1 MTYQEQETLKE
12 IIKTLKYKAKPR
24 YNPSPD
30 GSRERYYEGESNAYN
45 DCADI
50 LEKFANTEKIWH
62 PGSEK
67 PAIYVDPT
75 TGHKLNTFAL
85 CIIWYDGWIEELC
98 KVTEDGKFE
107 SMTGAGTY
115 EYDSDFFEFWAY
127 TYDLIPYSLYEKHIG
142 YKELCKEMHLDED
155 DEPKLFYIGGD
166 PDKADKIREAFE
178 KLGCEKVNAFS
189 FTDSK
194 RMFFTYKSENK
205 FDKKLYLEAG
215 NYWIL
220 NDILPQHPYYRKL
233 II

>member
-45 DCADI
+45 DCASI

-85 CIIWYDGWIEELC
+85 CILWYDGWNEEFC
-98 KVTEDGKFE
+98 QVTEDGKFE
-107 SMTGAGTY
+107 SMTGFN

-142 YKELCKEMHLDED
+142 YKELCKEKHLDED
-155 DEPKLFYIGGD
+155 NKPELFYIPGD
-166 PDKADKIREAFE
+166 PDNADKIREAFE
-178 KLGCEKVNAFS
+178 KLGCEKVDAFS
-189 FTDSK
+189 FTDK
-194 RMFFTYKSENK
+194 TRMFFTYKSDNVL
-205 FDKKLYLEAG
+205 DDKLYLNAG

-220 NDILPQHPYYRKL
+220 NDIFPQHPYYRKL

>member
-12 IIKTLKYKAKPR
+12 IIKTLRYKANPR

-30 GSRERYYEGESNAYN
+30 GSRESYYEGESNAYN
-45 DCADI
+45 DCANI

-67 PAIYVDPT
+67 PAIYTDPT
-75 TGHKLNTFAL
+75 TGRKLNTYAL
-85 CIIWYDGWIEELC
+85 CIIWYDGWKEEFC
-98 KVTEDGKFE
+98 QVTEDGKFE
-107 SMTGAGTY
+107 SMTGFN

-142 YKELCKEMHLDED
+142 YKELCKEKHLDED
-155 DEPKLFYIGGD
+155 KKPELFYIQGD
-166 PDKADKIREAFE
+166 RDKADKIREAFE
-178 KLGCEKVNAFS
+178 KLGCEKVHAFS
-189 FTDSK
+189 FDDNR
-194 RMFFTYKSENK
+194 RMFFTYKSDNELDDN
-205 FDKKLYLEAG
+205 LYLNAG

>member
-30 GSRERYYEGESNAYN
+30 GSRESYYEGESNAYN
-45 DCADI
+45 DCANI

-67 PAIYVDPT
+67 PAIYTDPT
-75 TGHKLNTFAL
+75 TGCKLNTYAL
-85 CIIWYDGWIEELC
+85 CIIWYDGWKEEFC
-98 KVTEDGKFE
+98 QVTEDGKFE
-107 SMTGAGTY
+107 SMTGFN

-127 TYDLIPYSLYEKHIG
+127 TYDLIPYSLYEKRIG
-142 YKELCKEMHLDED
+142 YKELCKEKHLDENNKP
-155 DEPKLFYIGGD
+155 ELFYIQGD
-166 PDKADKIREAFE
+166 RDKSDKIREAFE
-178 KLGCEKVNAFS
+178 KLGCEKVHAFS
-189 FTDSK
+189 FDDNR
-194 RMFFTYKSENK
+194 RMFFTYKSDNK
-205 FDKKLYLEAG
+205 LDDNLYLNAG

>member
-12 IIKTLKYKAKPR
+12 IIKTLKYKAKQR

-67 PAIYVDPT
+67 PVIYVDPT

-85 CIIWYDGWIEELC
+85 CILWYDGWNEELC
-98 KVTEDGKFE
+98 KVDEDGSFE
-107 SMTGAGTY
+107 SMTSSET
-115 EYDSDFFEFWAY
+115 YDSDFFDFWAY

-142 YKELCKEMHLDED
+142 YKELCEEKHLDED
-155 DEPKLFYIGGD
+155 NKPELFYIQGD
-166 PDKADKIREAFE
+166 RDKADKIREAFE
-178 KLGCEKVNAFS
+178 KLGCEKVHAFS
-189 FTDSK
+189 FDDNR
-194 RMFFTYKSENK
+194 RMFFTYKSDNK
-205 FDKKLYLEAG
+205 LDDNLYLNAG